1 MPHFPH
7 YARLLALLFCP
18 LPAIAAERAV
28 SRPGVLHLTHET
40 AIQMALAKNFAI
52 QVERFQ
58 PKIAREEVRAQ
69 WGAFDPVFDVQ
80 WSRREDTRR
89 DNFTDSRV
97 HLQSTN
103 ISREDE
109 FSTGFGGLTPWGLRY
124 DLGLGN
130 RELTGTANMWN
141 ENFASTASGSL
152 VQPLLRGFGTDANLS
167 RVRVARNN
175 AFASEWALR
184 QRIIDTVT
192 KTDFVFNELHS
203 AHESLLVA
211 ERSRGLADRLFR
223 DNEKRVKIGVKSP
236 LDVTQARAEVAAR
249 AEGVIL
255 AQRVVRDNENFLK
268 QLVTDDLESMLSVA
282 VEIEPPAS
290 PAFRADVP
298 AGIRDALALRPDYQ
312 QALLSLRNRN
322 IVLAFSRNATLP
334 RFDLTG
340 SLALLGFDNDLGTS
354 LDRTARRDQSV
365 WTVGAIMSIPLG
377 NRTARAAETSAKFE
391 VAQTLVQLQ
400 QLEQQIVVDVDNASG
415 QVVTSRERIASTA
428 EARTLAF
435 ESLDAGEERLKAGVG
450 TTFEV
455 LELQKKL
462 TEAAAAEIRARA
474 DYNKAVCEY
483 YRQTGTSLRVYR
495 VAVE

>member
-1 MPHFPH
+1 MIPRL
-7 YARLLALLFCP
+7 ARLFTCLLCP
-18 LPAIAAERAV
+18 LSAFAAGRTV

-58 PKIAREEVRAQ
+58 PKIAKERVRGE

-89 DNFTDSRV
+89 NNFTAAGVRLESR
-97 HLQSTN
+97 STERQN
-103 ISREDE
+103 E
-109 FSTGFGGLTPWGLRY
+109 FSTGFGGLAPWGLRY

-130 RELTGTANMWN
+130 RELTGTANMFR
-141 ENFASTASGSL
+141 EDFATTASASL
-152 VQPLLRGFGTDANLS
+152 SQPLLRGFGTDVNLS
-167 RVRVARNN
+167 RVRIARNN
-175 AFASEWALR
+175 AFASEWTLR
-184 QRIIDTVT
+184 QRIIDIVT

-203 AHESLLVA
+203 AHESLRVA
-211 ERSRGLADRLFR
+211 ERSRGLAERLFR
-223 DNEKRVKIGVKSP
+223 DNEKRVEIGVKSP

-249 AEGVIL
+249 EEGVIL

-268 QLVTDDLESMLSVA
+268 QLVTDDMESMLAVA
-282 VEIEPPAS
+282 VEIEPPPS
-290 PAFRADVP
+290 PVFRADVP
-298 AGIRDALALRPDYQ
+298 AGIRDALAVRPDYQ
-312 QALLSLRNRN
+312 QALLDLRNRN
-322 IVLAFSRNATLP
+322 IALAFTRNQTLP

-354 LDRTARRDQSV
+354 ISRTTSRDQSV

-377 NRTARAAETSAKFE
+377 NRTARAAATSAKFE
-391 VAQTLVQLQ
+391 VAQALVQLQ

-462 TEAAAAEIRARA
+462 TEAEAAEIRARA
-474 DYNKAVCEY
+474 DYNKAVAEY

>member
-1 MPHFPH
+1 MISRL
-7 YARLLALLFCP
+7 ARLLTLLLCP
-18 LPAIAAERAV
+18 LSATAGEGAA

-58 PKIAREEVRAQ
+58 PRIAKERVRGE
-69 WGAFDPVFDVQ
+69 WGAFDPVFDVR
-80 WSRREDTRR
+80 WGRREDTRR
-89 DNFTDSRV
+89 DNFTDSGV
-97 HLQSTN
+97 HLQSRTVA
-103 ISREDE
+103 REDE
-109 FSTGFGGLTPWGLRY
+109 FSAGFGGLAPWGLRY

-130 RELTGTANMWN
+130 RDITGTANMFN
-141 ENFASTASGSL
+141 DSFASTASASL
-152 VQPLLRGFGTDANLS
+152 AQPLLRGFGTDVNLS

-175 AFASEWALR
+175 AFASEWTLR

-211 ERSRGLADRLFR
+211 ERSRGLASQLFR
-223 DNEKRVKIGVKSP
+223 DNEKRVEIGVKSP

-249 AEGVIL
+249 EEGVIL

-268 QLVTDDLESMLSVA
+268 QLVTDDMESMLSVA
-282 VEIEPPAS
+282 VEIEPPPS

-298 AGIRDALALRPDYQ
+298 AGIRDALAMRPDYQ
-312 QALLSLRNRN
+312 QALLELRNRN
-322 IVLAFSRNATLP
+322 ILLAFTRNATLP

-354 LDRTARRDQSV
+354 LSRATRPDQSV
-365 WTVGAIMSIPLG
+365 WTVGAIMSIPIG
-377 NRTARAAETSAKFE
+377 NRTARAAANSAKFE
-391 VAQTLVQLQ
+391 VAQALVQLQ

-428 EARTLAF
+428 EARKLGF
-435 ESLDAGEERLKAGVG
+435 ESLDAGGERLKAGVG

-474 DYNKAVCEY
+474 DYNKAVSEY
-483 YRQTGTSLRVYR
+483 YRQTGTSLRVYG